1 MLDLLRRRPWGRGDV
16 VRVIAILARVVAL
29 LLVLGSWGTPVVGSM
44 RGRRDGYAPQAAV
57 VGGPWRRRGKGNV
70 AGGRARGLGRRRGDV
85 LMHSWAVEVRLLLA
99 VRGEWVGN
107 SMRPR
112 TRTRRRRAGAAGGEG
127 GIWRAEIAQAQRLER
142 RRGRRGDAGDL
153 GQRKIGGRDAVL
165 ARPATGSRVRGIGD
179 I

>member
-1 MLDLLRRRPWGRGDV
+1 VLDLLRRRPWGRGDV

-29 LLVLGSWGTPVVGSM
+29 LLVLGSWGTPVVVSM

-85 LMHSWAVEVRLLLA
+85 LMHSWAVEVRLLA

-153 GQRKIGGRDAVL
+153 RQRKIGVQDAVR